1 MGQGARKTGKPVTI
15 DAHWPK
21 FLPKRFNVTTMKNA
35 GIQGRKTFHSFRH
48 TFKTGLS
55 VTACVDAVMQFRLK
69 RRSRFERFM
78 RRWFPW
84 SQYVRDKELYDSM
97 SAIAARQTARAFLDM
112 PVPPKR
118 PS

>member
-1 MGQGARKTGKPVTI
+1 MTDLATKTTEQHR
-15 DAHWPK
+15 ASEE
-21 FLPKRFNVTTMKNA
+21 R
-35 GIQGRKTFHSFRH
+35 
-48 TFKTGLS
+48 

>member
-1 MGQGARKTGKPVTI
+1 LTDLATKTNEQHRVSNE
-15 DAHWPK
+15 
-21 FLPKRFNVTTMKNA
+21 R
-35 GIQGRKTFHSFRH
+35 
-48 TFKTGLS
+48 
-55 VTACVDAVMQFRLK
+55 VTACVDAVMRLRRE

-97 SAIAARQTARAFLDM
+97 SAMMARQTARAFLDM